1 MNTVKIYKTVMGLL
15 AFFLISGCASLGIPE
30 RRQTGMTVQALER
43 DWNDYTVYYSATPG
57 GIPTAIMFAPKN
69 SENKLVG
76 KSWTRVEN
84 RGTLSGL
91 ILRVQAFSKHV
102 SSTWSIMGPNNQLFG
117 YIFTPSPRIL
127 MKAVDNHTV
136 YVYRVP
142 SRQEIT
148 PR

>member
-1 MNTVKIYKTVMGLL
+1 MNTGKIKTVMGLL

-30 RRQTGMTVQALER
+30 RRQTGMTIQDLER
-43 DWNDYTVYYSATPG
+43 AWNEYTVYYSATSG

-69 SENKLVG
+69 NETRLVG
-76 KSWTRVEN
+76 ESWTRVED
-84 RGTLSGL
+84 RGTLSAL
-91 ILRVQAFSKHV
+91 IFRIKAFSKHT
-102 SSTWSIMGPNNQLFG
+102 SSTWGIIGPNNRLFG

-127 MKAVDNHTV
+127 MKAVDTHTV